1 MPVNVSEPSCW
12 FAARTRYGQELKIKT
27 LLTNMGVEHFIP
39 THEVI
44 KISAGHKRKVTKP
57 LISNLIFVHSTK
69 ADAFALVNY
78 RGLPF
83 KYIIDRQTHTLLL
96 VPEKQMD
103 DFMRVVNCPL
113 DEAGIS
119 EETLE
124 VGDNVRVAWGDLAG
138 VEGRV
143 AQVQNKTY
151 IVVDLCGLLQAKAV
165 VPQAWLVK
173 S

>member
-1 MPVNVSEPSCW
+1 MPANVSEPSCW
-12 FAARTRYGQELKIKT
+12 FAARTRYGQELKIKS
-27 LLTNMGVEHFIP
+27 LLTDMGVEHFIP

-57 LISNLIFVHSTK
+57 LISNLIFVRSTK

-96 VPEKQMD
+96 VPEKQMA
-103 DFMRVVNCPL
+103 DFIRVVSSPFGDTGAL
-113 DEAGIS
+113 
-119 EETLE
+119 EENLE
-124 VGDNVRVAWGDLAG
+124 VGDNVRVVWGDLAG

-165 VPQAWLVK
+165 VPQA
-173 S
+173 